1 MVNPLMSG
9 TMNSLIPDSLT
20 LPAPAKLNLFLHIN
34 GRRADGYHEL
44 QTAFQM
50 LDFGDTL
57 FFRRSND
64 GRISVQP
71 DIPDL
76 PLEQNLIY
84 KAAQLLAPFNKQGF
98 GAEITLEKN
107 LPMGGGVGGG
117 SSDAASTLL
126 GLNFL
131 WQCNLSLS
139 KLCELGLQ
147 LGADV
152 PVFINGKTAFAEGVG
167 EQLSDLK
174 TPPYWYVVLMPTA
187 HVSTAQIFSNE
198 VLTRDT
204 PKMKIAPALEGQALD
219 KLRNDCEPL
228 VAQLYPEVKDTLNW
242 LSQYGSARLTG
253 TGACCFCALPTET
266 EARQVLNE
274 ANPKFKGFIAKGV
287 PLSPAIQR
295 LREAERFAT
304 NPRNESSKI

>member
-1 MVNPLMSG
+1 MVDPLMRS
-9 TMNSLIPDSLT
+9 IPSSPTQDSLT

-34 GRRADGYHEL
+34 GRREDGYHEL
-44 QTAFQM
+44 QTAFQI

-57 FFRRSND
+57 HFKRNND
-64 GRISVQP
+64 GDISILP
-71 DIPDL
+71 EIANL

-84 KAAQLLAPFNKQGF
+84 KAAQLLAPYNKAGY
-98 GAEITLEKN
+98 GADIILEKH

-126 GLNFL
+126 ALNFL
-131 WQCNLSLS
+131 WQCNLNQNQ
-139 KLCELGLQ
+139 LCELGLQ

-152 PVFINGKTAFAEGVG
+152 PVFINGKTAFAEGIG
-167 EQLSDLK
+167 ERLSDLK
-174 TPPYWYVVLMPTA
+174 TPPYWYVVLMPKA

-204 PKMKIAPALEGQALD
+204 PKMKIAPALEGQTLD

-228 VAQLYPEVKDTLNW
+228 VANLYPEVKETLDW
-242 LSQYGSARLTG
+242 LSQFGSARLTG
-253 TGACCFCALPTET
+253 TGACCFCALTTET

-295 LREAERFAT
+295 LREAERFAMNT
-304 NPRNESSKI
+304 RNQSSES

>member
-1 MVNPLMSG
+1 MVD
-9 TMNSLIPDSLT
+9 TLINENMPPHLPVTLS
-20 LPAPAKLNLFLHIN
+20 LPAPAKLNLFLHIT
-34 GRRADGYHEL
+34 GRRSDGYHEL

-50 LDFGDTL
+50 LDFGDSL
-57 FFRRSND
+57 HFERSND
-64 GRISVQP
+64 GQIEVLP
-71 DIPDL
+71 AIPDL
-76 PLEQNLIY
+76 PQKENLIY
-84 KAAQLLAPFNKQGF
+84 RAACLLKPYSEHKL
-98 GAEITLEKN
+98 GARITLDKQ

-131 WQCNLSLS
+131 WDCKLSRKELS
-139 KLCELGLQ
+139 ALGLQ

-167 EQLSDLK
+167 EKLYDLK
-174 TPPYWYVVLMPTA
+174 TPSAWYVVLTPKV

-198 VLTRDT
+198 LLTRDT

-219 KLRNDCEPL
+219 KLHNDCEPL
-228 VAQLYPEVKDTLNW
+228 VAKLYPQIQSALDW
-242 LSQYGSARLTG
+242 LSQYGPARMTG
-253 TGACCFCALPTET
+253 TGACCFCTLSSEA

-287 PLSPAIQR
+287 SLSPAIQR
-295 LREAERFAT
+295 LSEAERFAT
-304 NPRNESSKI
+304 NHS